1 MCAGVVKNK
10 LIKFKGKEKVISL
23 VELGFDSSEFF
34 LKRVD
39 ALVIYCYVIRIGV
52 WNKTYYPKI
61 SLPFVP
67 DDSKVRV
74 WIERQAEVS
83 TKRRTVSRWEMNQ

>member
-10 LIKFKGKEKVISL
+10 LIKFKGKEKVISV

-52 WNKTYYPKI
+52 
-61 SLPFVP
+61 
-67 DDSKVRV
+67 
-74 WIERQAEVS
+74 
-83 TKRRTVSRWEMNQ
+83 